1 MPTNQFQD
9 VLKLVAPHLPGA
21 GYAVT
26 LRSLGE
32 RPEVLFVGGAL
43 QSLTGLDSFSLEQSP
58 ELWERCVHPEDA
70 DALAR
75 ALESLTGGAGGSV
88 EYRIVAENGDV
99 RWLREDLAVL
109 PGVPVRAF
117 GVVHDVTS
125 DREEISRLEERLW
138 RAQLM
143 ESLGALMGGVANDF
157 SDLLNTILA
166 TAPLVAEEQGLSGVS
181 RANLRIV
188 EGAAAR
194 GSALVNQ
201 ILEFSTRQR
210 ERVGAANVS
219 TMARGLAPILAR
231 VLGQKIGLS
240 VRSEEDLW
248 LAECDPVQVEQ
259 VIFNL
264 VLNAKDAMPRGGS
277 ITIGS
282 LNAEVYAPMTV
293 EGGVLP
299 AGRYVHLM
307 VADGGSGITR
317 EDRERLFDRHYTT
330 KQGRGAG
337 FGLWT
342 VRRIV
347 ESCGGGLVV
356 ESHESEGSTFHVYF
370 PCKEASV
377 VPLPDVATVEANEPR
392 SGLRILLVDDYDLVG
407 GVLERSLVRDGHS
420 VVVAKSL
427 GEWIPTLEGPS
438 PAFNLLIVDIGRLE
452 EGGRG
457 EALTERL
464 VSFPVIFTSRLGA
477 RALDR
482 HEGLRQRG
490 IFLPKPVE
498 PVVLRETIAR
508 ATEVSSGD
516 AHREASGTCQRQW
529 DTLRD

>member
-58 ELWERCVHPEDA
+58 ELWERCVHPDDA

-75 ALESLTGGAGGSV
+75 ELESLTGGAGGSV

-264 VLNAKDAMPRGGS
+264 VLNAKDAMP
-277 ITIGS
+277 
-282 LNAEVYAPMTV
+282 
-293 EGGVLP
+293 GV
-299 AGRYVHLM
+299 
-307 VADGGSGITR
+307 
-317 EDRERLFDRHYTT
+317 DRL
-330 KQGRGAG
+330 
-337 FGLWT
+337 
-342 VRRIV
+342 
-347 ESCGGGLVV
+347 
-356 ESHESEGSTFHVYF
+356 
-370 PCKEASV
+370 
-377 VPLPDVATVEANEPR
+377 R
-392 SGLRILLVDDYDLVG
+392 SG
-407 GVLERSLVRDGHS
+407 
-420 VVVAKSL
+420 
-427 GEWIPTLEGPS
+427 P
-438 PAFNLLIVDIGRLE
+438 
-452 EGGRG
+452 
-457 EALTERL
+457 
-464 VSFPVIFTSRLGA
+464 
-477 RALDR
+477 
-482 HEGLRQRG
+482 
-490 IFLPKPVE
+490 
-498 PVVLRETIAR
+498 
-508 ATEVSSGD
+508 
-516 AHREASGTCQRQW
+516 
-529 DTLRD
+529 